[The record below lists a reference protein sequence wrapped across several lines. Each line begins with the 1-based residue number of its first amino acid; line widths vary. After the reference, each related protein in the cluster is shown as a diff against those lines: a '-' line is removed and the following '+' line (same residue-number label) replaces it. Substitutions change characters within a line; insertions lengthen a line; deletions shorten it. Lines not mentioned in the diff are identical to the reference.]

1 MGEAAPSNPSPKSYY
16 SMDCECRA
24 HAAIFLARQEAACD
38 PFSALNLSVDTSFIF
53 GSTSNIRFRHF
64 SQNLAP
70 LGSPKGPGF
79 FRKKKR
85 RPA

>member
-1 MGEAAPSNPSPKSYY
+1 
-16 SMDCECRA
+16 MDCEYRA

-70 LGSPKGPGF
+70 LGSPEGPGGLGVF
-79 FRKKKR
+79 
-85 RPA
+85 AGGSYI